1 MANVTYDENGNLVT
15 ADASGNP
22 TLKPTGKVLAGIA
35 SSGALVVVVA
45 VLTAVNPE
53 LLAPLG
59 PWAGVVYAGIVALAG
74 FLGSYIKA
82 PTGA

>member
-1 MANVTYDENGNLVT
+1 MTDINTPAPVTRDKN
-15 ADASGNP
+15 GNP
-22 TLKPTGKVLAGIA
+22 TLKPTGKVVAGIA

-45 VLTAVNPE
+45 LLTAINPD

-59 PWAGVVYAGIVALAG
+59 PWSSVVYAGIVALAG

>member
-1 MANVTYDENGNLVT
+1 MSDSVT
-15 ADASGNP
+15 AAPVTTDANGNP
-22 TLKPTGKVLAGIA
+22 TLKPTGKVIAGIA
-35 SSGALVVVVA
+35 SSGALVVIVA
-45 VLTAVNPE
+45 ILTAVNPE

-59 PWAGVVYAGIVALAG
+59 PWAGPAFAGVVALAG